1 MDDVKLLHDVYRPLP
16 KTKEEEEA
24 QEGEPK
30 FDRIELDIFKSIKWY
45 NLQDTGVVYYVFRN
59 KKGEFEDVSIV
70 DCSKNEGT
78 TKSESKS

>member
-1 MDDVKLLHDVYRPLP
+1 MHDVYRQVP

-30 FDRIELDIFKSIKWY
+30 FDRIELDIFKSIKWH
-45 NLQDTGVVYYVFRN
+45 NLQSSEVIYYVFRN
-59 KKGEFEDVSIV
+59 KKGEFEEVSIV
-70 DCSKNEGT
+70 DCSKEGT